1 MDATD
6 IRRSP
11 KRTAD
16 SAGLNEDGEGV
27 QGLEKAR
34 GEGQYAGMLSPETQ
48 TGRRKQAKGSICG
61 RQIGN
66 PSIRINAAVKQL

>member
-6 IRRSP
+6 IRLSS

-27 QGLEKAR
+27 QGLEKTR
-34 GEGQYAGMLSPETQ
+34 GEGQYAGTSSRGCVIMTLQSRECDRQ
-48 TGRRKQAKGSICG
+48 GR
-61 RQIGN
+61 
-66 PSIRINAAVKQL
+66 